1 MLFLEKSSLTP
12 RLPYPNKAD
21 LGVIFFTDLGL
32 LEKNE
37 SLLYEGGVFKDSI
50 VLKMSDHRPA
60 DLIQKL
66 S

>member
-1 MLFLEKSSLTP
+1 MLFLEKSSMTP
-12 RLPYPNKAD
+12 RLLYPNKAY

-37 SLLYEGGVFKDSI
+37 SLLYQGGVFKDLI
-50 VLKMSDHRPA
+50 VLKMSDHWPA
-60 DLIQKL
+60 NLIQKL